1 MNSIEGSGTSDP
13 SNTSN
18 ADQALINFRK
28 ALGLSSN
35 TRIKITNK
43 TQSDDSEKIYVSF
56 VGEYP
61 VKSPKLSEEILVSTP
76 LSAELRLDREKKLV
90 NYRVLEPDTAI
101 IETMTG
107 QLNNLV
113 EKGKIKF
120 PDKNEKKS
128 LVDPIEKRTEFY
140 IEKDD
145 EGKLHLRRS
154 HISAN

>member
-1 MNSIEGSGTSDP
+1 M
-13 SNTSN
+13 
-18 ADQALINFRK
+18 
-28 ALGLSSN
+28 
-35 TRIKITNK
+35 
-43 TQSDDSEKIYVSF
+43 
-56 VGEYP
+56 GEYP

-128 LVDPIEKRTEFY
+128 LVVSYWKKGKFY
-140 IEKDD
+140 I
-145 EGKLHLRRS
+145 
-154 HISAN
+154 